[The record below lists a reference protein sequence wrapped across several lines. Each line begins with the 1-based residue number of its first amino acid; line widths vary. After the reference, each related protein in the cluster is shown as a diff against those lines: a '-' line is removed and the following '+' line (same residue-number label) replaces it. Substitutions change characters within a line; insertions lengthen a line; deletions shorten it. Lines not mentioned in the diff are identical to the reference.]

1 MEGFLQNSLNIYNM
15 ISIIC
20 PIYNEEKY
28 IEKCINSILGQDYPH
43 SEMEVLLID
52 GMSSDKTREIVQFY
66 QKKYPFIRLLDN
78 PDKIV
83 PFALNIGVKEAK
95 GDIII
100 RLDAHAYYPTNY
112 FSCLVQNLVYF
123 GVDNIG
129 AVCKTD
135 VFTKNAKT
143 LSIREVLSNRFG
155 VGNSLFR
162 IGIKAA
168 MEVDTVPF
176 GCWRKSVFEKY
187 GLFDT
192 RLVRNQD
199 IEFNKRIVRNG
210 GKIMIIPDTYSIYY
224 ARETFQSIIKNNYE
238 NGKWNILTIK
248 MTKELKSLSI
258 RHFIPLLFLLSL
270 IIPSILSL
278 FYFPLIFVSLASLS
292 LYMLMVIII
301 SLRISIRKGI
311 NIFYLILSFFSL
323 HLSYG
328 YGALVGIFKCMFV

>member
-1 MEGFLQNSLNIYNM
+1 M

-28 IEKCINSILGQDYPH
+28 IEKCINSILGQDYPRH
-43 SEMEVLLID
+43 EMEILLID
-52 GMSSDKTREIVQFY
+52 GMSNDKTREIVQFY
-66 QKKYPFIRLLDN
+66 QQQYPFIRLLDN
-78 PDKIV
+78 PDRIV
-83 PFALNIGVKEAK
+83 PFALNIGIKEAK
-95 GDIII
+95 GDVLI

-112 FSCLVQNLVYF
+112 FSCLVQNLVHF
-123 GVDNIG
+123 NVDNIG

-143 LSIREVLSNRFG
+143 LSIKEVLSNRFG

-162 IGIKAA
+162 IGIKTA

-176 GCWRKSVFEKY
+176 GCWRKDVFDKY

-199 IEFNKRIVRNG
+199 IEFNKRILRNG

-224 ARETFQSIIKNNYE
+224 ARETFQSIMKNNYE

-248 MTKELKSLSI
+248 ITKQLKSLSI
-258 RHFIPLLFLLSL
+258 RHFMPLLFLLSL
-270 IIPSILSL
+270 IIPSALSS
-278 FYFPLIFVSLASLS
+278 FYFPLIFVSLASLL
-292 LYMLMVIII
+292 LYTLMVMII
-301 SLRISIRKGI
+301 SLRISIRKRL
-311 NIFYLILSFFSL
+311 NLFYLMISFFSL

-328 YGALVGIFKCMFV
+328 YGSLVGIFKCLFI